1 MFGFFE
7 NLLRVASEDRGKPT
21 VSEPATVN
29 SPPPPPLRYGDDI
42 DALADSYGDLRG
54 KTIDI
59 ELRDLLEIAPRER
72 RRIEAYRGL
81 SSELKKVYGCVLN
94 ITSRKTK

>member
-42 DALADSYGDLRG
+42 DALTDSYGDLRG

>member
-1 MFGFFE
+1 MIMFGIFE
-7 NLLRVASEDRGKPT
+7 NLLRVATEDRGKPT
-21 VSEPATVN
+21 APEPSTGHI
-29 SPPPPPLRYGDDI
+29 PPLLRYGDDI
-42 DALADSYGDLRG
+42 SALTDSFGDLRG

-59 ELRDLLEIAPRER
+59 ELRNLLEMVPRER

-81 SSELKKVYGCVLN
+81 SSELKKSYGCVLN